1 MTSLIQQDRSQT
13 LRRAAVRAT
22 LAPSIHNTQ
31 PWRFVLSADALEIH
45 ADRSRQLRVLDL
57 RGRQMTIS
65 CGCALFNARA
75 SMAAAGY
82 DPAVERRPDPMQ
94 PSLAGLTTT
103 VYTPGAEYTWRSD
116 SGKVNDLESEL
127 PSP

>member
-1 MTSLIQQDRSQT
+1 MASLIRQERGQT

-45 ADRSRQLRVLDL
+45 ADPARQLRVLYP

-65 CGCALFNARA
+65 CGCAVQRSGFDRRRRLRPAGG
-75 SMAAAGY
+75 AAA
-82 DPAVERRPDPMQ
+82 
-94 PSLAGLTTT
+94 
-103 VYTPGAEYTWRSD
+103 
-116 SGKVNDLESEL
+116 
-127 PSP
+127 

>member
-1 MTSLIQQDRSQT
+1 MTSLIHQERGQT

-45 ADRSRQLRVLDL
+45 ADRSRQLRVLDP

-75 SMAAAGY
+75 SMAAGRSFDVEIPDQPGTAPVAAGVG
-82 DPAVERRPDPMQ
+82 DGR
-94 PSLAGLTTT
+94 
-103 VYTPGAEYTWRSD
+103 
-116 SGKVNDLESEL
+116 
-127 PSP
+127 

>member
-1 MTSLIQQDRSQT
+1 MTSLIHQERGQT

-31 PWRFVLSADALEIH
+31 PWRFLLSADALEIH
-45 ADRSRQLRVLDL
+45 ADPARQLRVLDH

-75 SMAAAGY
+75 SIAAAGY
-82 DPAVERRPDPMQ
+82 DPPVERLPDPMQ
-94 PSLAGLTTT
+94 PDLVARVHRRLTQDE
-103 VYTPGAEYTWRSD
+103 PFNAQ
-116 SGKVNDLESEL
+116 K
-127 PSP
+127 